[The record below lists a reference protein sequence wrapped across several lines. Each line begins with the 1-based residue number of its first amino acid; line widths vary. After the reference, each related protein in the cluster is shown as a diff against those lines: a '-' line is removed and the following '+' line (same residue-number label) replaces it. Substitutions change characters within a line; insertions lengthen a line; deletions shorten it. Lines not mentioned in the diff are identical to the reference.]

1 MKLVASLALCILLSF
16 GETFG
21 QTDLGPGI
29 DVYKLKVV
37 EDVTLERGTRNF
49 NYLEFLIAGFHAG
62 YPKKRSLLRFENVPS
77 GCKSVNH
84 AMMYIYY
91 VYSHKASFYSVDQA
105 PFITRTIRAHRVLKS
120 WKETQATSTKR
131 DSYYNWHTPWLG
143 LNNIDA
149 TSYPTGQTTIY
160 ASRPRGFVEIEV
172 TSAVKAWK
180 SGSPNYG
187 VVIWATNENKAGR
200 GTRFASK
207 ADSDSSRHA
216 YIILNCNNDVTAKPR
231 GPPGTS
237 RPPGPPGTLRP
248 PGQSEP
254 PGLSGPQ

>member
-1 MKLVASLALCILLSF
+1 MKLVAFLAVCILLSF
-16 GETFG
+16 GEIFG

-29 DVYKLKVV
+29 AVYNLKVV
-37 EDVTLERGTRNF
+37 EDVTLERGTSNF
-49 NYLEFLIAGFHAG
+49 NYLEFLIVGFHPG
-62 YPKKRSLLRFENVPS
+62 YPKKRSLLRFEDVPS
-77 GCKSVNH
+77 GCKSVNQ

-91 VYSHKASFYSVDQA
+91 VYSHKPSFYTVDQA

-120 WKETQATSTKR
+120 WNETEATSTRR
-131 DSYYNWHTPWLG
+131 DSYNNWDTPWLG

-149 TSYPTGQTTIY
+149 TTCPTGQTTIY
-160 ASRPRGFVEIEV
+160 ADRPSGFVQIEV

-200 GTRFASK
+200 DTRFASN

-216 YIILNCNNDVTAKPR
+216 YIILNCNNDVTSTTTSATAATTSPTPR
-231 GPPGTS
+231 V
-237 RPPGPPGTLRP
+237 
-248 PGQSEP
+248 
-254 PGLSGPQ
+254 